1 MAKKVFYD
9 DDARRRVLAG
19 AKILYDAVKTTMGP
33 KGRNVVISKTYGAP
47 TVTHDGVTV
56 AKGVEIAD
64 VDDETLGYKVG
75 AELIKQAANKMN
87 DVAGDGTTTVTVL
100 TYHILNEANKLI
112 AAGHNPMLLRKGLE
126 AAAHEVITQLDTL
139 REDIQGKKSRVA
151 EVATISAGDA
161 EIGNL
166 IADVIDKV
174 GKDGVVTVEEGQGL
188 GLESEVV
195 EGFTFDRGFVSAY
208 MVTDTAR
215 MEAVYDKPAIL
226 ITDKKISSIQ
236 ELLPILE
243 KLAQA
248 GRKDLVIIAEE
259 LEGEAM
265 ATLVLNKLKGV
276 FNTVAIKAPSFGDR
290 RKDILNDIAILT
302 GATVITEDLGYNFD
316 NAELDM
322 IGTARKVIVSKDNT
336 TIIEGSGSVSEVKA
350 RIDQLNKQVASA
362 TSEYEKENFE
372 KRRAALSGK
381 VAVIKVGGATE
392 TEIEEKKFRVDDA
405 VAAVK
410 AALDEGIVPGGGVT
424 LVDLAKGLVE
434 TNLPKGTEKGEN
446 VQAIGL
452 PGGGVTLINVTS
464 AISASD
470 DDATVAAG
478 KMVLKNALEQPFR
491 VLLTNAGLNADEWLP
506 QVRKGKAGYGVNVN
520 DPAKLVDL
528 KAAGVVDPARVTKE
542 ALQNSVSIAGTSM
555 TMGALVVEVPEPKS
569 AAAEAPG
576 MGGMG
581 GMM

>member
-33 KGRNVVISKTYGAP
+33 KGRNVVISKSFGNP

-56 AKGVEIAD
+56 AKGVDLAD

-75 AELIKQAANKMN
+75 AELIKQAASKMN

-126 AAAHEVITQLDTL
+126 AAAHDVLSKL
-139 REDIQGKKSRVA
+139 GGMAEDVQGKKSRVA

-188 GLESEVV
+188 ALESEVV
-195 EGFTFDRGFVSAY
+195 EGFTFDRGFVSPY

-215 MEAVYDKPAIL
+215 MEAVYDKPAIV
-226 ITDKKISSIQ
+226 ITDKKVSSIQ
-236 ELLPILE
+236 DILPVLE
-243 KLAQA
+243 KLVQS
-248 GRKDLVIIAEE
+248 GKKDLVLITEDV
-259 LEGEAM
+259 EGDAL
-265 ATLVLNKLKGV
+265 ANLVLNKLKGT
-276 FNTVAIKAPSFGDR
+276 FNCVAVKAPAFGDR

-302 GATVITEDLGYNFD
+302 GATVITEDRGYTFENT
-316 NAELDM
+316 ELDM
-322 IGTARKVIVSKDNT
+322 IGTARKVLVTKDET
-336 TIIEGSGSVSEVKA
+336 TIIEGAGSAAEVKA
-350 RIDQLNKQVASA
+350 RIDQINTQIAAA
-362 TSEYEKENFE
+362 TSEYDKENLE

-424 LVDLAKGLVE
+424 LI
-434 TNLPKGTEKGEN
+434 NLS
-446 VQAIGL
+446 
-452 PGGGVTLINVTS
+452 GGITTKVS
-464 AISASD
+464 
-470 DDATVAAG
+470 DDATVTAG
-478 KMVLKNALEQPFR
+478 RLLLKNALEQPFR

-506 QVRKGKAGYGVNVN
+506 QVRAAKPGQGVNVN
-520 DPAKLVDL
+520 DPVKLVDL

-542 ALQNSVSIAGTSM
+542 ALQNAVSIAGTSM

-569 AAAEAPG
+569 GPAPDMSG

-581 GMM
+581 GGMGF

>member
-19 AKILYDAVKTTMGP
+19 AQILYNAVKTTMGP
-33 KGRNVVISKTYGAP
+33 KGRNVVISKSFGAP

-75 AELIKQAANKMN
+75 AELIKQAASKMN

-126 AAAHEVITQLDTL
+126 AAAQEVLAKLDGM
-139 REDIQGKKSRVA
+139 REDIAGNKSRIA
-151 EVATISAGDA
+151 EVATISAGDK
-161 EIGNL
+161 EIGDL
-166 IADVIDKV
+166 IADVMDKV
-174 GKDGVVTVEEGQGL
+174 GRDGVVTVEEGQSL
-188 GLESEVV
+188 ELESEVV
-195 EGFTFDRGFVSAY
+195 EGFTFDRGYISPY

-226 ITDKKISSIQ
+226 ITDKKISSVQ
-236 ELLPILE
+236 EFLPILE

-248 GRKDLVIIAEE
+248 GKKDLVIIAEDV
-259 LEGEAM
+259 EGEAL
-265 ATLVLNKLKGV
+265 ATLILNRLKGV
-276 FNTVAIKAPSFGDR
+276 FNTVAVKAPSFGDR
-290 RKDILNDIAILT
+290 RKEILEDIAILT
-302 GATVITEDLGYNFD
+302 GATVITEDRGITFE
-316 NAELDM
+316 NADLSM
-322 IGTARKVIVSKDNT
+322 IGSARKVIVDKDDT
-336 TIIEGSGSVSEVKA
+336 TIVEGAGNAADVTA
-350 RIDQLNKQVASA
+350 RINQINAQIAATTSDYDREQL
-362 TSEYEKENFE
+362 E

-410 AALDEGIVPGGGVT
+410 AALAEGIVPGGGVT
-424 LVDLAKGLVE
+424 LI
-434 TNLPKGTEKGEN
+434 NL
-446 VQAIGL
+446 
-452 PGGGVTLINVTS
+452 TS
-464 AISASD
+464 AITTSTD
-470 DDATVAAG
+470 DDAAITAG
-478 KMVLKNALEQPFR
+478 KQILKNALEQPFR
-491 VLLTNAGLNADEWLP
+491 ILLTNAGINADEWLP
-506 QVRKGKAGYGVNVN
+506 QVKNGKPGFGVDVN
-520 DPAKLVDL
+520 NPTQLVDL

-542 ALQNSVSIAGTSM
+542 ALLNAVSIAGTSI
-555 TMGALVVEVPEPKS
+555 TMGALVVEVPEKKESGADPAS
-569 AAAEAPG
+569 
-576 MGGMG
+576 M